1 MVPNRRRISLTRG
14 GANLTIGNGSDTVL
28 GEEPFS
34 RVKNERSGLPLSLRG
49 TGLTRPGLT
58 GTGAAPPVGAVRGR

>member
-49 TGLTRPGLT
+49 TGLTST
-58 GTGAAPPVGAVRGR
+58 AAPPVGAVRGR